1 MSDAPQHIVSYLGES
16 GIGKGGAVAICGTQR
31 DNSYPHSR
39 HKVSL
44 YGDPTKDWLSVRFV
58 PESSRKFGRRLALNA
73 KTAGCS
79 VGRMRNK
86 NVLGFTTYYKELM
99 KRSAPTL
106 RSILG

>member
-1 MSDAPQHIVSYLGES
+1 MSDVPQYIVGYLGER
-16 GIGKGGAVAICGTQR
+16 GIGERGPLAICGTQR
-31 DNSYPHSR
+31 GNSYPHSR

-86 NVLGFTTYYKELM
+86 NVLGFTTYYTELM
-99 KRSAPTL
+99 KRSAPPL